1 MKSGRLFIVSAPSGT
16 GKTTLVERLL
26 RRKKRLI
33 RSVSV
38 TTRLPRRGEKDGRDY
53 YFVTKKEFLRRRR
66 KGEFLEWARVFGQ
79 YYGTPKK
86 FVEEAIGKGKDVIA
100 CLDVQGAT
108 QVKKKWPRANLIFI
122 LPPATEELIQRLNK
136 RKTDSTRQINKRI
149 KMARWEM
156 YQARGYDYRIVND
169 QLSKAV
175 ESLRS
180 IVDVRQKKEKPN
192 ELRAH

>member
-53 YFVTKKEFLRRRR
+53 CFVTKKEFLRRRR
-66 KGEFLEWARVFGQ
+66 KGEFLEWARVFSQ

-100 CLDVQGAT
+100 CLDVQGAM
-108 QVKKKWPRANLIFI
+108 QVKKKWPRASLIFI

-156 YQARGYDYRIVND
+156 AQAREYDYRIVND